1 VPRDNGLA
9 RLLAVTLA
17 AGALVAVAPAPSGA
31 ADPVDQALA
40 RLVQDADRPLTIRA
54 SGAGTAEFV
63 GVPARA
69 DVDNPAV
76 RASMSPAAAA
86 AAHVA
91 RYGAAFGTA
100 ESGTTLARTD
110 VSETSTGDVVRYQQ
124 RVDGVPVLGG
134 QVVVSMGSGNELSSI
149 LAETSDA
156 TSVAGATVTEDA
168 ALDAARAAF
177 VKRNGAGDLTV
188 ESDGRWLLDAG
199 LVGGDPAQADRTV
212 WRVHVSRGVDQR
224 RQVLVDDRTGGIL
237 MDTDEIAHADRVVC
251 DNGNVRRAND
261 IACTAGFARVEGGPT
276 AGADVNTAYDLSGV
290 VSDFYQQV
298 GGTDLTGLLGINVG
312 GVKKL
317 ASTVRW
323 CYTTSA
329 ESPTSCPYD
338 NAFWNGSQMYYG
350 QGYAGADDV
359 VGHEITHG
367 FTERNSGLFYWGQSG
382 AMNESISD
390 IIGEIVDHRHGV
402 ESDADWNLGE
412 DIPGYPTGL
421 RNMKD
426 PTLKGDPDKTS
437 STHYVRDSYTY
448 PDNDGVH
455 TNSGVGNK
463 TAYLISQGGSFNGQ
477 TMTGIDSG
485 DTALTK
491 SAKLWLLVDQTLTSG
506 SDYADEAAV
515 LDQSCQALL
524 AAGTAGFT
532 AADCAEVHKATLAT
546 ELRQTPTNNPQPAD
560 AEATCPT
567 GVKRVLFDSETGA
580 AATKLTST
588 SWSRDGAIAH
598 TGPDSWSVADAS
610 TTRTM
615 SLAMSAGVPL
625 PAGQASY
632 LHFQQWRALDWE
644 PGAFY
649 DAGTVEVDDTGDAA
663 PAADAAGL
671 PWVNGPTDV
680 IDKTYGT
687 PTTAT
692 VGFGG
697 DSRGFVASRADLSS
711 YAGKT
716 VKAQFTL
723 STDSAVG
730 LVGWA
735 LDDITVY
742 TCDDQQIANTSQPT
756 ISGTAQVGATLMADA
771 GTWTPDNSPDF
782 AYQWLRD
789 FEEIPGATGATYEPV
804 AADIAKPIRVRVT
817 ATKPGYLGG
826 SNTSAATQGVVHGT
840 ITAGTPTIMGAARVG
855 QTVTASPGTWAPSD
869 VVLAYQWFLQG
880 SPISGATG
888 ASYLATPADRGNT
901 LSVEVTATKPG
912 FLTASAKGTAT
923 AAVVA
928 GTLVKGKPT
937 IKGKA
942 RVGSVLAARPG
953 SWGPAGVSVK
963 LQWLRNGKP
972 IKKATKARY
981 KLVGADKGKKIS
993 VRATG
998 VKAGYTT
1005 ATATSRATGKV
1016 KAKPKKRR

>member
-1 VPRDNGLA
+1 MPRDNGLA

-17 AGALVAVAPAPSGA
+17 AGALVAVTPAPSDA

-40 RLVQDADRPLTIRA
+40 RLDQDADRPLTIRA
-54 SGAGTAEFV
+54 SGDGTAEFV

-156 TSVAGATVTEDA
+156 TSVAGATVTEDE

-199 LVGGDPAQADRTV
+199 LIGGDPAQADRTV

-224 RQVLVDDRTGGIL
+224 RQILVDDRTGGIL

-298 GGTDLTGLLGINVG
+298 GGTDLTEVLGINVG

-323 CYTTSA
+323 CYTDV
-329 ESPTSCPYD
+329 ETSCPYN

-437 STHYVRDSYTY
+437 STHYVQDSYTY

-532 AADCAEVHKATLAT
+532 AADCIEVHKATLAT

-567 GVKRVLFDSETGA
+567 GVKRVLFDSETGV

-615 SLAMSAGVPL
+615 SLAMSAGVTL

-723 STDSAVG
+723 STDSSVG

-742 TCDDQQIANTSQPT
+742 TCDILVVNSALPI
-756 ISGTAQVGATLMADA
+756 ISGTPRVD
-771 GTWTPDNSPDF
+771 SP
-782 AYQWLRD
+782 L
-789 FEEIPGATGATYEPV
+789 
-804 AADIAKPIRVRVT
+804 
-817 ATKPGYLGG
+817 
-826 SNTSAATQGVVHGT
+826 
-840 ITAGTPTIMGAARVG
+840 
-855 QTVTASPGTWAPSD
+855 TASPGAWTPAGQVAFAFQWLRNAAPIAGATSTTYTPTASD
-869 VVLAYQWFLQG
+869 VGAALAVQVTGTRPG
-880 SPISGATG
+880 SNPS
-888 ASYLATPADRGNT
+888 
-901 LSVEVTATKPG
+901 TAV
-912 FLTASAKGTAT
+912 SAPT
-923 AAVVA
+923 AAAAA

-942 RVGSVLAARPG
+942 RVGSVLAAKPG
-953 SWGPAGVSVK
+953 TWGPAGVSVK

-972 IKKATKARY
+972 IKKATKAKY
-981 KLVGADKGKKIS
+981 KLVARDKGKKIS
-993 VRATG
+993 VRVTG
-998 VKAGYTT
+998 SKSGYQT
-1005 ATATSRATGKV
+1005 ASATSKATGKV
-1016 KAKPKKRR
+1016 KAKPKKRQ